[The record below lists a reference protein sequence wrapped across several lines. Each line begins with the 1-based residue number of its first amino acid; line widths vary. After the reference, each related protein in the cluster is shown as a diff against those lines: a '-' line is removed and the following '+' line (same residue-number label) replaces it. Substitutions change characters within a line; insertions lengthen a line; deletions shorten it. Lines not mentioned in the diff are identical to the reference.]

1 MQPTGLIP
9 AVVLGLST
17 LTAALPA
24 LEIRAWG
31 NGRECTS
38 PTMCSSGVCKFDQS
52 SSTQFRCS
60 GSGNFGGTLP

>member
-31 NGRECTS
+31 NGRECTT
-38 PTMCSSGVCKFDQS
+38 PTMCSSGLTKVLQRKPVVAVQE
-52 SSTQFRCS
+52 
-60 GSGNFGGTLP
+60 TLVVHSL